1 MNKRFSN
8 AKDSDYDF
16 SEPCKLTRQ
25 QRQTENLRQSW
36 FDSNT
41 RHMGIQLS
49 WLEHLT
55 VNQRVLGS
63 SPSIPVRGKRFFP

>member
-1 MNKRFSN
+1 MHKRFSN

-41 RHMGIQLS
+41 RHMGIKTTIRLFGVIGNTND
-49 WLEHLT
+49 L
-55 VNQRVLGS
+55 
-63 SPSIPVRGKRFFP
+63 